1 MSLQTVDNH
10 QAWPVLPLSTGV
22 ASATHKTRILCIY
35 CQNSLHHDWFIS
47 SAASD
52 SHDCF
57 FTFDNSPQ
65 QALFWIYMLLRAILC
80 FIITSQHDAKW
91 PRKSVCMR
99 MLSPVS
105 LKWYNVT
112 KTILFPIVLNFHH
125 LFKGG
130 VTSLLYNVVVALCGK
145 LKAIHVSLNLLV
157 CIKHPYSIE
166 LTHLCC
172 QKHFKL
178 SPPSHALIVITSR
191 KGKLLSHSIHQDIVC
206 EFLCCLCLKTL
217 SL

>member
-1 MSLQTVDNH
+1 MH
-10 QAWPVLPLSTGV
+10 F
-22 ASATHKTRILCIY
+22 H
-35 CQNSLHHDWFIS
+35 CQNSLHYDWFIS

-52 SHDCF
+52 LHDW
-57 FTFDNSPQ
+57 FTFNNSPQ
-65 QALFWIYMLLRAILC
+65 QALFWIYMLLHAILC
-80 FIITSQHDAKW
+80 FIITSQHDVKW
-91 PRKSVCMR
+91 PRNSVCMR

-112 KTILFPIVLNFHH
+112 KTWLFPVALNFHH

-130 VTSLLYNVVVALCGK
+130 VSSLLYNVVVALCGK

-172 QKHFKL
+172 QMHFKL
-178 SPPSHALIVITSR
+178 SPPSDALIVITNS
-191 KGKLLSHSIHQDIVC
+191 KGKLLRHSWSRHYVWV
-206 EFLCCLCLKTL
+206 FCLCWKTL
-217 SL
+217 FL